1 MGRWLDLMVA
11 RRPVAAPVAAAGRAV
26 SGCGRRIEPPGPLYF
41 PAVSTVGRSAAPSP
55 ALRRTA
61 WLSEWPRACPG
72 ADHSWAWL
80 VPNRLRDSGLATA
93 VGIGA

>member
-1 MGRWLDLMVA
+1 
-11 RRPVAAPVAAAGRAV
+11 
-26 SGCGRRIEPPGPLYF
+26 LYF
-41 PAVSTVGRSAAPSP
+41 LAVSTVVGPPIRRAVA

-61 WLSEWPRACPG
+61 WLSERPYACPG